1 MKKCLIGMLSII
13 VFITVFSKSSYAN
26 NMVVDGNNENSNV
39 DYSKLTNEQL
49 VIEIL
54 DGPEL
59 LELVVSTG
67 KMQDKL
73 MAFGLK
79 FKAYAELI
87 TRKNFED
94 IFLNEGLKI
103 INNDKLSSKINGFEF
118 QKIAFEMICEA
129 YNENIQVYYSIKAS
143 QIVYVTTPRGSRVQT
158 YYDLDETLLP
168 YKRQQVNSEL
178 ASQYGMTI
186 VSQGTSKYNC
196 HSYAWYS
203 TATTNKHWI
212 NYPSPYMT
220 DGSYSRVYSGDGGG
234 TAINYGIYKCDK
246 VYYANN
252 THSAI
257 LANSPNGEPILNQ
270 YVYSKWGEYGV
281 FKHKI
286 GSVLSSYDKS
296 NITIWHK
303 TY

>member
-143 QIVYVTTPRGSRVQT
+143 QIVYVTTPR
-158 YYDLDETLLP
+158 
-168 YKRQQVNSEL
+168 
-178 ASQYGMTI
+178 
-186 VSQGTSKYNC
+186 VSKSIWNDYCITRY
-196 HSYAWYS
+196 
-203 TATTNKHWI
+203 
-212 NYPSPYMT
+212 
-220 DGSYSRVYSGDGGG
+220 
-234 TAINYGIYKCDK
+234 
-246 VYYANN
+246 
-252 THSAI
+252 
-257 LANSPNGEPILNQ
+257 
-270 YVYSKWGEYGV
+270 
-281 FKHKI
+281 FKI
-286 GSVLSSYDKS
+286 
-296 NITIWHK
+296 
-303 TY
+303 